1 MLSRCLADLAGP
13 PILASVAALVFAAG
27 AVAVVAAVAG
37 VLLLSLWL
45 SLCLELLIFLVC
57 IQRKTTFFCACFH
70 QENLLRDLRLF
81 AFGMIQFLSLAAFR
95 LSACIHHVLKSRMR
109 LGDRC
114 RAGYRT
120 SYDR

>member
-57 IQRKTTFFCACFH
+57 IQRKTTFFALVFIRRICC
-70 QENLLRDLRLF
+70 EIF
-81 AFGMIQFLSLAAFR
+81 AFSV
-95 LSACIHHVLKSRMR
+95 SE
-109 LGDRC
+109 
-114 RAGYRT
+114 
-120 SYDR
+120 

>member
-37 VLLLSLWL
+37 VLLLLLWL

-95 LSACIHHVLKSRMR
+95 LSACIHHVPKFRKPSRSF
-109 LGDRC
+109 C
-114 RAGYRT
+114 RWA
-120 SYDR
+120 